1 MQYETQEYVRD
12 EKTNALLKVD
22 QKGLQEY
29 LAKRDGA
36 KRLTDIENDLAETK
50 SDINDIKTLL
60 LQLVEKNG

>member
-22 QKGLQEY
+22 TKGLQEY
-29 LAKRDGA
+29 LSKRASA

-50 SDINDIKTLL
+50 SDIKQIKALL
-60 LQLVEKNG
+60 LQLTEKNG

>member
-29 LAKRDGA
+29 LAKRDSA